1 MTVSPPPVTATI
13 HAALDATWPA
23 ASIQSLGPW
32 TLRDGQGGGKRV
44 SAATANA
51 AWTDPD
57 IAAAEAAMRAFCQFP
72 LFMIREGDAK
82 LDAALASR
90 GYTVVDPVVVYAA
103 TCASLAP
110 APDPMSAFAHW
121 PPLGIARDIWAA
133 AGIGPARLAVMAR
146 VAGHKTAILG
156 RTSDRASGVAFV
168 AIHGKT
174 AMLHALEVAP
184 THRRQ
189 GSANNIL
196 RAAAM
201 WAQDHGASS
210 LFLVATRAN
219 LGAAALYASLG
230 LKVVGQYHYRQ
241 R

>member
-1 MTVSPPPVTATI
+1 MTVSPPPVTATL

-23 ASIQSLGPW
+23 ASARSLGPW
-32 TLRDGQGGGKRV
+32 VIRDGQGGGKRV

-57 IAAAEAAMRAFCQFP
+57 IAAAEAAMRALHQTP
-72 LFMIREGDAK
+72 LFMIREGDAV
-82 LDAALASR
+82 LDAALAAR

-103 TCASLAP
+103 ACASLAP

-146 VAGHKTAILG
+146 AEGHKTAILG

-184 THRRQ
+184 TLRRQ

-201 WAQDHGASS
+201 WAQDHGATS
-210 LFLVATRAN
+210 LLLVATRAN
-219 LGAAALYASLG
+219 LGAAALYASLR

-241 R
+241 K